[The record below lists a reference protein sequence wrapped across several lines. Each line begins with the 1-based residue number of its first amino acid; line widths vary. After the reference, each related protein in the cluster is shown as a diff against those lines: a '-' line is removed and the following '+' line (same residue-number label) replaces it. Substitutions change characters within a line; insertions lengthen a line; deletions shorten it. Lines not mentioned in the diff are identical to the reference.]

1 MMGYFQDD
9 KGNKSMT
16 RLLVFLACLTALSMS
31 IGMIVLM
38 FYFEAMS
45 TPENPKELNHLPIV
59 EIIMALLAYA
69 GLKKVFQK
77 HAEKKF

>member
-1 MMGYFQDD
+1 MGYFHDD

-16 RLLVFLACLTALSMS
+16 RLLVFLACLTALVMS
-31 IGMIVLM
+31 IGMMVSIM
-38 FYFEAMS
+38 FFEAMS

-59 EIIMALLAYA
+59 EVIMGLLAYA

-77 HAEKKF
+77 REEKKM